1 MRRRPRHLSRR
12 TARTLAAGVL
22 GIGLLLA
29 AGACG
34 GGGGDLPGDSVASS
48 SAAPAPTSTT
58 VDPAVTRYCDTVTR
72 VQAEQTS
79 PQAGQGGITAAS
91 DAARRQVADLS
102 AAAPP
107 ELAGDWQTVQNLTDQ
122 ALASLAAAAG
132 DPNRID
138 RDALTRLE
146 QQSQPAVEH
155 IKEVTSAR
163 CHVAFRPPA

>member
-1 MRRRPRHLSRR
+1 MR

-22 GIGLLLA
+22 GVGMLLA
-29 AGACG
+29 VG
-34 GGGGDLPGDSVASS
+34 GCGGGDLPADSVASTP
-48 SAAPAPTSTT
+48 AAPAPTSAT
-58 VDPAVTRYCDTVTR
+58 VDPAVARYCATVTR

-79 PQAGQGGITAAS
+79 PQAGQGGVATAS

-107 ELAGDWQTVQNLTDQ
+107 ELTADWQTVQNLTDQ
-122 ALASLAAAAG
+122 ALASLAGAAG

-155 IKEVTSAR
+155 IKEITAAR